1 MGPGELAGSI
11 EEASKRKVAQAPGG
25 AEAQGGRCRQHT
37 MMVWTQDLG
46 SSPPPRLS
54 SAEPHSFC
62 KMGIIMYLQGS
73 VSGI

>member
-25 AEAQGGRCRQHT
+25 AEAQGGQCRQHT

-46 SSPPPRLS
+46 SSPSP
-54 SAEPHSFC
+54 
-62 KMGIIMYLQGS
+62 
-73 VSGI
+73 